1 MMGVSLCAILFPLTV
16 HCAHADSD
24 IQENSSISSAYGPT
38 PDLGSIKTV
47 SISGHE
53 VRALPM
59 RVGNLDI
66 LSPFTSSL
74 SYLGASASQ
83 ANPSYLPKGTPH
95 SQRNEFFQLNVPGQ
109 RPIILQIGKAVAYV
123 DGNSKP
129 LLAAPLL
136 MKGQIWLPVFSIA
149 PLLGAAARISP
160 DGTLYL
166 NPTVQSVRVFKVK
179 GTLTMT
185 VSTSAPIPDGK
196 ILMGTTDNPPKI
208 YFDFQGFSMGF
219 DARGSTDQQKVSD
232 GNGEIDQVRAGLFQ
246 SFPDTTRI
254 VLDLNKPLQASVQ
267 PMPDKTLFA
276 VLLVSPGTA
285 TATVTNVD
293 DAPTGNGSMKGLT
306 IVVDAGHGGHD
317 TGAPGQKSLEKNHAL
332 DIAKRLKTYL
342 QGMGA
347 KVLMTRD
354 DDTFIS
360 LEGRVAFA
368 NSHKAD
374 IFFSVHLNSYTSS
387 SAGSETYYY
396 TPQSKN
402 LAYEVQKTLDAASG
416 LPNRGVKSARFY
428 VIRHTTMPSVLT
440 ESCFISN
447 PQEEALVMQP
457 SYRDKLAR
465 GMAQGIAN
473 YVKKYR

>member
-1 MMGVSLCAILFPLTV
+1 MGLLLCAILLCTTSRSAF
-16 HCAHADSD
+16 AD
-24 IQENSSISSAYGPT
+24 NGNPAATGVYGST
-38 PDLGSIKTV
+38 PDLGNVKSV

-66 LSPFTSSL
+66 LSPITSSL

-83 ANPSYLPKGTPH
+83 VNLSNLPKGTPA
-95 SQRNEFFQLNVPGQ
+95 SQKNEFFQLNITGQ
-109 RPIILQIGKAVAYV
+109 RPIVLQIGKSTAYV
-123 DGNSKP
+123 DGKSKP

-136 MKGQIWLPVFSIA
+136 MKGQIWLPIFSIA
-149 PLLGAAARISP
+149 PLLGASARLAP
-160 DGTLYL
+160 DGTLHI
-166 NPTVQSVRVFKVK
+166 NPTVQSVRVFNVK
-179 GTLTMT
+179 GTLTVT
-185 VSTSAPIPDGK
+185 ISTSAPIPDGK
-196 ILMGTTDNPPKI
+196 VLMGTTDNPPKI

-219 DARGSTDQQKVSD
+219 DASGSTDQQVVS
-232 GNGEIDQVRAGLFQ
+232 NGKEEIDRVRAGLFQ
-246 SFPDTTRI
+246 SFPDTTRV
-254 VLDLNKPLQASVQ
+254 VLDMNKPMQASVQ

-276 VLLVSPGTA
+276 VLLVSPGA
-285 TATVTNVD
+285 AASPVTNLD
-293 DAPTGNGSMKGLT
+293 DTPTGNGSMKGLT

-317 TGAPGQKSLEKNHAL
+317 SGAPGQKSLEKDHAL
-332 DIAKRLKTYL
+332 DIAKRLRNYL
-342 QGMGA
+342 QNMGA

-374 IFFSVHLNSYTSS
+374 IFFSVHLNSYSS
-387 SAGSETYYY
+387 SSTGSETYYY
-396 TPQSKN
+396 TSQSKN
-402 LAYEVQKTLDAASG
+402 LAYEVQKSLAAASG
-416 LPNRGVKSARFY
+416 LPNRGVKTARFY

-447 PQEEALVMQP
+447 PKEEALVMQP
-457 SYRDKLAR
+457 AFRDKLAR

>member
-1 MMGVSLCAILFPLTV
+1 MMGLLLCAILLCTTSRSAF
-16 HCAHADSD
+16 AD
-24 IQENSSISSAYGPT
+24 NGNPAATGVYGST
-38 PDLGSIKTV
+38 PDLGNVKSV

-66 LSPFTSSL
+66 LSPITSSL

-83 ANPSYLPKGTPH
+83 VNLSNLPKGTPA
-95 SQRNEFFQLNVPGQ
+95 SQKNEFFQLNITGQ
-109 RPIILQIGKAVAYV
+109 RPIVLQIGKSTAYV
-123 DGNSKP
+123 DGKSKP

-149 PLLGAAARISP
+149 PLLGASARIAP
-160 DGTLYL
+160 DGTLHI
-166 NPTVQSVRVFKVK
+166 NPTVQSVRVFNVK
-179 GTLTMT
+179 GTLTVT
-185 VSTSAPIPDGK
+185 ISTSAPIPDGK
-196 ILMGTTDNPPKI
+196 VLMGTTDNPPKI

-219 DARGSTDQQKVSD
+219 DASGSTDQQVVSD
-232 GNGEIDQVRAGLFQ
+232 GKEEIDRVRAGLFQ
-246 SFPDTTRI
+246 SFPDTTRV
-254 VLDLNKPLQASVQ
+254 VLDMNKPMQASVQ

-276 VLLVSPGTA
+276 VLLVSPGA
-285 TATVTNVD
+285 AASPVTNLD
-293 DAPTGNGSMKGLT
+293 DTPTGNGSMKGLT

-317 TGAPGQKSLEKNHAL
+317 SGAPGQKSLEKDHAL
-332 DIAKRLKTYL
+332 DIAKRLRNYL
-342 QGMGA
+342 QNMGA

-374 IFFSVHLNSYTSS
+374 IFFSVHLNSYSS
-387 SAGSETYYY
+387 SSTGSETYYY
-396 TPQSKN
+396 TSQSKN
-402 LAYEVQKTLDAASG
+402 LAYEVQKSLAAASG
-416 LPNRGVKSARFY
+416 LPNRGVKTARFY

-447 PQEEALVMQP
+447 PKEEALVMQP
-457 SYRDKLAR
+457 AFRDKLAR